1 MGRRSARTRSGVREP
16 SPKEGRARPALDATS
31 GRDARTQL
39 RPRARDR
46 RHAPHAPTAA
56 YNIAKRMLIHVAG
69 FNLGLLMRKRF
80 GAGTPR
86 GLQGRV
92 IAAMAAFAA
101 LIDLISDLLVV
112 PGYRHPEDQPARID
126 STWLTPEL
134 LAA

>member
-1 MGRRSARTRSGVREP
+1 
-16 SPKEGRARPALDATS
+16 
-31 GRDARTQL
+31 
-39 RPRARDR
+39 
-46 RHAPHAPTAA
+46 
-56 YNIAKRMLIHVAG
+56 
-69 FNLGLLMRKRF
+69 MRKRF

-92 IAAMAAFAA
+92 VAAIAAFAA

-134 LAA
+134 LAP